1 MLTAVPSRVQVY
13 APLSPSV
20 PWGYLDLPSPQW
32 PRGIRV
38 SVPKCQLSW
47 ARVIHVAGL
56 GKDGPHQPWTQQSSN
71 QHLTLCLPEEILHCE
86 RELFSKVHLKIS
98 TGDVRKN
105 LKWYKLLHLNP
116 LGEVGNDFV
125 IKDLLWGSGE
135 LVQFWLWNK
144 LPGSH
149 GKASCSLL
157 LTWTLAR

>member
-1 MLTAVPSRVQVY
+1 MLIAVPHRVQVY
-13 APLSPSV
+13 APLSPPV
-20 PWGYLDLPSPQW
+20 LGGCLDLSSPQW
-32 PRGIRV
+32 ASGIRV
-38 SVPKCQLSW
+38 SLPKCQLSW

-56 GKDGPHQPWTQQSSN
+56 GKDGPHRPWTQQSN
-71 QHLTLCLPEEILHCE
+71 TRHLTPCLPEEILHYE

-98 TGDVRKN
+98 TWGVRKN

-135 LVQFWLWNK
+135 LVQFWPWNK

-149 GKASCSLL
+149 GKASCTLL
-157 LTWTLAR
+157 LAWTLAR